1 MINLRT
7 KSRPD
12 QSRIIIISYAN
23 GQARIV
29 LRRGSERFV
38 VDGKVEV
45 NAGCAVGPHGLA
57 PVIDRPGF
65 FYDHKLVAAG
75 VAHVQSVHDPLA
87 EVQFRVVAVG
97 IAAYVGVFKAIR
109 NRVETG
115 QRICARPV
123 NAQLNSRDKH
133 LAILKDQARTAFEGA
148 GVDSFEIDCG
158 DIKGAMHPFAAP
170 LQGVE
175 IVGGIHVGAAGSVR
189 GVRFGSKHSAGER
202 GIVVEF
208 DAKLDVARI
217 VAREAEVMIGDT
229 EIHVRTIGA
238 NGPAQITGRADAILV
253 SNGLVAVIEHD
264 QV

>member
-1 MINLRT
+1 
-7 KSRPD
+7 
-12 QSRIIIISYAN
+12 
-23 GQARIV
+23 
-29 LRRGSERFV
+29 GSERFV

-158 DIKGAMHPFAAP
+158 DIKGAMHPFTAP

-175 IVGGIHVGAAGSVR
+175 IVGGIHVGAAGSGAQV
-189 GVRFGSKHSAGER
+189 SAG
-202 GIVVEF
+202 
-208 DAKLDVARI
+208 AKRLICWGSPKAPRSPKATSRTMRLGTPSARI
-217 VAREAEVMIGDT
+217 VPPLTPPKA
-229 EIHVRTIGA
+229 
-238 NGPAQITGRADAILV
+238 
-253 SNGLVAVIEHD
+253 VAPCASGGTMPT
-264 QV
+264 